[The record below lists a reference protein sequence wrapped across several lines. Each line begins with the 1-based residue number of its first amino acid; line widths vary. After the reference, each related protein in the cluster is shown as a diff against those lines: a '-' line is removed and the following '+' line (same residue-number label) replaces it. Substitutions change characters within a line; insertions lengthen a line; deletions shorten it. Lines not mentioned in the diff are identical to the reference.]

1 MNTMDCEQVREL
13 LDAYALGAA
22 DAAEATAIRDHAADC
37 VRCWSSLD
45 EAQRVAAS
53 LALSTAVQ
61 KAPPSLRSRVLAATE
76 RRRWPALAF
85 APNRLRGLWPAATGV
100 LAAGTVAALAFAL
113 VLQAEVNDLRGDRDR
128 LASDVQNAG
137 GVLDEQRQLMA
148 VLAAPDAQQ
157 INLQP
162 ADPSSQALA
171 VYYWS
176 RSTRTGALLSNN
188 LPLLREGQLY
198 HAWLLTGDQVYDA
211 GSFEAWNGV
220 GQLSMDVKNI
230 PGRPAGIGV
239 SIEDAESAG
248 RPPEMFLYAE
258 FPR

>member
-1 MNTMDCEQVREL
+1 MNTMDCEQVKEL

-22 DAAEATAIRDHAADC
+22 DAAEAAAIKEHAADC

-53 LALSTAVQ
+53 LALSTVLQ
-61 KAPPSLRSRVLAATE
+61 KAPPSLRSRVVAETE
-76 RRRWPALAF
+76 RRRWTVLAF

-100 LAAGTVAALAFAL
+100 LAAGAVAALAFAL

-128 LASDVQNAG
+128 LTADVQNAG
-137 GVLDEQRQLMA
+137 GVLTEQRQLMA

-162 ADPSSQALA
+162 ADPGSEALA

-188 LPLLREGQLY
+188 LPPLHEGQVY
-198 HAWLLTGDQVYDA
+198 HAWLLTSDDVYDA

-220 GQLSMDVKNI
+220 GQLSMDIKDV

-239 SIEDAESAG
+239 SIEDAAG
-248 RPPEMFLYAE
+248 AEKPREMFLFAE

>member
-1 MNTMDCEQVREL
+1 MDCEQVREL

-22 DAAEATAIRDHAADC
+22 DAAEAAAIEEHVADC

-53 LALSTAVQ
+53 LALSTAIE
-61 KAPPSLRSRVLAATE
+61 KAPPSLRRRVLAETE
-76 RRRWPALAF
+76 RRQRPALAF
-85 APNRLRGLWPAATGV
+85 VPKRLRGFWPAATGV
-100 LAAGTVAALAFAL
+100 LAAGAVAALAFAL

-128 LASDVQNAG
+128 LTADVQNAG

-157 INLQP
+157 ISLQP

-176 RSTRTGALLSNN
+176 RSSRTGALLSNN
-188 LPLLREGQLY
+188 LPPLREGQLY
-198 HAWLLTGDQVYDA
+198 HAWLLTGDEIYHA

-220 GQLSMDVKNI
+220 GQLSMDIKDVS
-230 PGRPAGIGV
+230 GRPVGIGV
-239 SIEDAESAG
+239 SMEDAAG
-248 RPPEMFLYAE
+248 AERPREMFLFAE

>member
-1 MNTMDCEQVREL
+1 MDCEQIREL

-22 DAAEATAIRDHAADC
+22 DAREAAAIEEHVADC

-53 LALSTAVQ
+53 LALSTALQ
-61 KAPPSLRSRVLAATE
+61 KAPPSLRSRVLAEPE
-76 RRRWPALAF
+76 RRQRPALAF
-85 APNRLRGLWPAATGV
+85 VPKRLRGLWPAATGV
-100 LAAGTVAALAFAL
+100 LAAGAVAALAFAL

-137 GVLDEQRQLMA
+137 GVLEEQRQLMA

-162 ADPSSQALA
+162 ADPSSEALA

-188 LPLLREGQLY
+188 LPPLREGQLY
-198 HAWLLTGDQVYDA
+198 HAWLLTGDEVYDA

-220 GQLSMDVKNI
+220 GQLSMDIKDVS
-230 PGRPAGIGV
+230 GRPAGIGV
-239 SIEDAESAG
+239 SIEDAASVE
-248 RPPEMFLYAE
+248 RPREMFLFAE

>member
-1 MNTMDCEQVREL
+1 MNTIDCEQVREL

-22 DAAEATAIRDHAADC
+22 DAREAAAIEGHVADC
-37 VRCWSSLD
+37 VRCWSSLN

-53 LALSTAVQ
+53 LALSTVIE
-61 KAPPSLRSRVLAATE
+61 KAPPSLRSRVVAETE
-76 RRRWPALAF
+76 RRQRPALAF
-85 APNRLRGLWPAATGV
+85 VPRRLRGLWPAATGV
-100 LAAGTVAALAFAL
+100 LAAGAVAAVAFAV
-113 VLQAEVNDLRGDRDR
+113 VLETEVNDLRGDRDR

-137 GVLDEQRQLMA
+137 GVLGEQRQLMA

-176 RSTRTGALLSNN
+176 SSSRTGALLSNN
-188 LPLLREGQLY
+188 LPPLREGQRY
-198 HAWLLTGDQVYDA
+198 HAWLLTGNKVYDA
-211 GSFEAWNGV
+211 GSFEAWNGI
-220 GQLSMDVKNI
+220 GQLSMDIKDV
-230 PGRPAGIGV
+230 PGRPLGIGV
-239 SIEDAESAG
+239 SIEDAAG
-248 RPPEMFLYAE
+248 AEQPREMFLFAE

>member
-1 MNTMDCEQVREL
+1 MNCEQIREL

-22 DAAEATAIRDHAADC
+22 DAAEASAIQEHAADC

-53 LALSTAVQ
+53 LALSTAIE
-61 KAPPSLRSRVLAATE
+61 KAPPSLRSRVLAETE
-76 RRRWPALAF
+76 RRRWPKPAF
-85 APNRLRGLWPAATGV
+85 APKRLRRLWPAATGV
-100 LAAGTVAALAFAL
+100 LAAGAVAALAFAL

-128 LASDVQNAG
+128 LTADVQNAG

-157 INLQP
+157 ISLQP

-176 RSTRTGALLSNN
+176 RSSRTGALLSNN
-188 LPLLREGQLY
+188 LPPLGEGQLY
-198 HAWLLTGDQVYDA
+198 HAWLLTGDEIYHA

-220 GQLSMDVKNI
+220 GQLSMDIKDVS
-230 PGRPAGIGV
+230 GRPVGIGV
-239 SIEDAESAG
+239 SIEDAAG
-248 RPPEMFLYAE
+248 AERPRNMFLFAE

>member
-1 MNTMDCEQVREL
+1 MDCGQVSEL

-22 DAAEATAIRDHAADC
+22 DAAEAAAIEEHVADC

-53 LALSTAVQ
+53 LALSTALQ
-61 KAPPSLRSRVLAATE
+61 KAPPSLRSRVLAGTE
-76 RRRWPALAF
+76 RRRRPALPPF
-85 APNRLRGLWPAATGV
+85 PKRLHGLWPAATGV
-100 LAAGTVAALAFAL
+100 LAAGAVAALAFAL

-137 GVLDEQRQLMA
+137 GVLEEQRQLMA

-162 ADPSSQALA
+162 ADASSEALA

-188 LPLLREGQLY
+188 LPPLREGQLY
-198 HAWLLTGDQVYDA
+198 HAWLLTSGKVYDA

-220 GQLSMDVKNI
+220 GQLSMDIKDV
-230 PGRPAGIGV
+230 PGRPVGIGV
-239 SIEDAESAG
+239 SIEDATGPEQP
-248 RPPEMFLYAE
+248 REMFLYAE

>member
-1 MNTMDCEQVREL
+1 MDCEQVREL

-22 DAAEATAIRDHAADC
+22 DAAEAAAIEEHVADC

-53 LALSTAVQ
+53 LALSTALQ
-61 KAPPSLRSRVLAATE
+61 KAPPSLRSRVLAGTE
-76 RRRWPALAF
+76 RRQRPALPPF
-85 APNRLRGLWPAATGV
+85 PKRLRWLWPAATGV
-100 LAAGTVAALAFAL
+100 LAAGAVAALAFAL

-137 GVLDEQRQLMA
+137 GVLEEQRQLMA

-162 ADPSSQALA
+162 ADPGSEALA

-176 RSTRTGALLSNN
+176 SSTRTGALLSNN
-188 LPLLREGQLY
+188 LPPLREGQLY
-198 HAWLLTGDQVYDA
+198 HAWLLTGDEVYDA
-211 GSFEAWNGV
+211 GSFEAWNGA
-220 GQLSMDVKNI
+220 GQLSMDIKDVS
-230 PGRPAGIGV
+230 GRPVGIGV
-239 SIEDAESAG
+239 SIEDAAG
-248 RPPEMFLYAE
+248 AEQPREMLLFAE

>member
-1 MNTMDCEQVREL
+1 MDCEQVREL

-22 DAAEATAIRDHAADC
+22 DAAEATTIKEHVADC
-37 VRCWSSLD
+37 VRCWSSLG

-53 LALSTAVQ
+53 LALSTAIE
-61 KAPPSLRSRVLAATE
+61 KAPPSLRSRVFAETE
-76 RRRWPALAF
+76 RRRWPAPGF
-85 APNRLRGLWPAATGV
+85 APRLHRLWPAATGV
-100 LAAGTVAALAFAL
+100 LAAGAIAALAFAI

-128 LASDVQNAG
+128 LTADVQNAG

-176 RSTRTGALLSNN
+176 RSSRTGALLSNN
-188 LPLLREGQLY
+188 LPPLREGQLY
-198 HAWLLTGDQVYDA
+198 HAWLLTGDEVYDA

-220 GQLSMDVKNI
+220 GQLSMDIKDV
-230 PGRPAGIGV
+230 PARPVGIGV
-239 SIEDAESAG
+239 SIEDAAG
-248 RPPEMFLYAE
+248 AEQPREMFLFAE

>member
-1 MNTMDCEQVREL
+1 MDCWQVREL

-22 DAAEATAIRDHAADC
+22 DGHEAAAIEEHVADC
-37 VRCWSSLD
+37 VRCWSSLN
-45 EAQRVAAS
+45 EVQRVAAS
-53 LALSTAVQ
+53 LALSTAIE
-61 KAPPSLRSRVLAATE
+61 KAPPSLRSRVLANPGE
-76 RRRWPALAF
+76 RQRPALALV
-85 APNRLRGLWPAATGV
+85 PKRLRGFWPAATGV
-100 LAAGTVAALAFAL
+100 LAAGAVAALAFAL
-113 VLQAEVNDLRGDRDR
+113 VLQAEVNDLQGDRDR

-137 GVLDEQRQLMA
+137 GVLEEQRQLMA

-162 ADPSSQALA
+162 ADPSSEALA

-188 LPLLREGQLY
+188 LPPLREGQLY
-198 HAWLLTGDQVYDA
+198 HAWLLTGDEVYDA

-220 GQLSMDVKNI
+220 GQLSMDNKDVS
-230 PGRPAGIGV
+230 GRPVGIGV
-239 SIEDAESAG
+239 SIEDAAG
-248 RPPEMFLYAE
+248 AEEPPEMFLFAE